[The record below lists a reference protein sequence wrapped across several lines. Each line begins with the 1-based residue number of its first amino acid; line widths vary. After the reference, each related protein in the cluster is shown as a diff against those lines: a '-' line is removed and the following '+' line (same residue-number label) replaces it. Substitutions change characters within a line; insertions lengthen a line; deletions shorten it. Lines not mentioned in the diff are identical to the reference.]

1 MNGRYEN
8 IRYYTPFQLFNPHR
22 NGLKAFELK
31 NIIKNNF
38 SEIGYQIMNPQYINY
53 HLEPIYSLIPNI
65 TKSKIS
71 RIEIGRPV
79 REFNNNNNSYFSYK
93 NINNYNDNK
102 IPENKSIKCI
112 TSTSSNNNTKSKD
125 KYKYRK
131 IYKEKVSPFI
141 HYLIDTNSTKRSIKR
156 RSKIEW
162 LKLFRNFVYIYIFF
176 SSAKKYSNIN
186 SKIRNKLINEKM
198 TNIVSDIA
206 ILKDWIISMEETFFN
221 EFNHYKKFIGN
232 YLNSQGE
239 QSFIISKNILNCIK
253 IFLDN
258 LKYNLDEIPEKVH
271 SILYNYIKNN
281 SYYPKKYLSKFEIF
295 RLDFNYYG
303 AVNKIS
309 LTQSAFILSYFII
322 NGITVQ
328 QILLHLK
335 EVFTEYSNCANIE
348 KAAINLSSIL
358 HYLVKQI
365 FENKLKIKNDLIALF
380 NYYRNYHLFDERI
393 ENMKDKINKKI
404 KIDEKEFEDEYAKN
418 LLPFEDIETLFN
430 KNKKIIEEYMTIL
443 YNWAIQLSQ
452 NLNSKFFSRSRKNN
466 IKSKLINMK

>member
-1 MNGRYEN
+1 M
-8 IRYYTPFQLFNPHR
+8 
-22 NGLKAFELK
+22 
-31 NIIKNNF
+31 
-38 SEIGYQIMNPQYINY
+38 
-53 HLEPIYSLIPNI
+53 
-65 TKSKIS
+65 
-71 RIEIGRPV
+71 
-79 REFNNNNNSYFSYK
+79 
-93 NINNYNDNK
+93 
-102 IPENKSIKCI
+102 
-112 TSTSSNNNTKSKD
+112 
-125 KYKYRK
+125 
-131 IYKEKVSPFI
+131 
-141 HYLIDTNSTKRSIKR
+141 
-156 RSKIEW
+156 
-162 LKLFRNFVYIYIFF
+162 
-176 SSAKKYSNIN
+176 
-186 SKIRNKLINEKM
+186 
-198 TNIVSDIA
+198 
-206 ILKDWIISMEETFFN
+206 
-221 EFNHYKKFIGN
+221 
-232 YLNSQGE
+232 
-239 QSFIISKNILNCIK
+239 
-253 IFLDN
+253 DN

-348 KAAINLSSIL
+348 KAAINLSSVL

-380 NYYRNYHLFDERI
+380 NYYRNYHLFDEKI
-393 ENMKDKINKKI
+393 EIMKDKINKII

-466 IKSKLINMK
+466 IKSKLINIK